1 MRKQNGITLV
11 SMVIAIVV
19 MLILAGTTI
28 TLSINGTLFGK
39 TKEATEKAK
48 EQSGEEEEI
57 ENDLKQG
64 TCSHEWTDWKIDATE
79 KNGETR
85 FKRHRECSKCGKK
98 QSYMLGA
105 YIKNYDPSIGENGE
119 EIKTTYISEGA
130 KTGGT
135 KEKDRT
141 TDGSWGNGYGNQ
153 EFAVTSIELWKV
165 IGETEDDKL
174 IIMSDD
180 PVMTVDNKNFC
191 LYNQA
196 GYLNA
201 IRELDKISSIYGQGK
216 YADKTLYPVGNG
228 TKRASGARSIRV
240 EDIEYKIET
249 HTYEIKEDKNGEKVL
264 LMNGEKA
271 KVHIGTANAR
281 YFDEKTQEWKKLEY
295 GDEPITFR
303 DVEFSRLIGYING
316 KYIDADT
323 TLQNSSGSLPACWFA
338 TKTSKTY
345 YNCTYGSSIFA
356 GRRNNP
362 VQIATSDAA
371 FSYYVQPIVIL
382 KNNIDYEY
390 DEDTNTYTIKGYK

>member
-64 TCSHEWTDWKIDATE
+64 TCSHEWTDWEIDATE
-79 KNGETR
+79 KNGGAR

-105 YIKNYDPSIGENGE
+105 YINYDPSIGENE
-119 EIKTTYISEGA
+119 EKIETTYISEGA

-180 PVMTVDNKNFC
+180 PVMTVDNKKFY

-228 TKRASGARSIRV
+228 TKRASGARSIRIEDMEYEVV
-240 EDIEYKIET
+240 EN
-249 HTYEIKEDKNGEKVL
+249 TYEKKLEDDGKEYVFKNGTKQAESKNRL
-264 LMNGEKA
+264 K
-271 KVHIGTANAR
+271 
-281 YFDEKTQEWKKLEY
+281 YFDEKTQEWKILNV

-303 DVEFSRLIGYING
+303 DVKFIGFTGSMVING
-316 KYIDADT
+316 KFIRANNI
-323 TLQNSSGSLPACWFA
+323 LQNSNGNWPVCWFA
-338 TKTSKTY
+338 TKTSDVY
-345 YNCTYGSSIFA
+345 YYWTFGSCIYGI
-356 GRRNNP
+356 GRGSP
-362 VQIATSDAA
+362 VGVSTTDRH
-371 FSYYVQPIVIL
+371 
-382 KNNIDYEY
+382 K
-390 DEDTNTYTIKGYK
+390 

>member
-57 ENDLKQG
+57 ENDLKQA

-79 KNGETR
+79 KNGEAR

-105 YIKNYDPSIGENGE
+105 YIDYDPSTGENGE

-153 EFAVTSIELWKV
+153 KFAVTTSIKLWKV
-165 IGETEDDKL
+165 IGKTEEDKL

-180 PVMTVDNKNFC
+180 PVMTVENKNFC

-228 TKRASGARSIRV
+228 TKRESGARSIRI
-240 EDIEYKIET
+240 EDIPYKVVEN
-249 HTYEIKEDKNGEKVL
+249 TYEKKLEDDGKEYVFKNGTKQAESKNL
-264 LMNGEKA
+264 K
-271 KVHIGTANAR
+271 
-281 YFDEKTQEWKKLEY
+281 YFDEKTQEWKTVNV

-303 DVEFSRLIGYING
+303 DVDPIGINKFINING
-316 KYIDADT
+316 ETISADT
-323 TLQNSSGSLPACWFA
+323 VLQNSNSSGKGTNCWFA
-338 TKTSKTY
+338 TKTSDVY
-345 YNCTYGSSIFA
+345 YYWTFGSCIFNGGRA
-356 GRRNNP
+356 GPVGVAPIDRNISGKP
-362 VQIATSDAA
+362 GS
-371 FSYYVQPIVIL
+371 
-382 KNNIDYEY
+382 
-390 DEDTNTYTIKGYK
+390 TNSNFKK

>member
-57 ENDLKQG
+57 ENDLKQA

-79 KNGETR
+79 KNGEAR

-105 YIKNYDPSIGENGE
+105 YIDYDPSTGENGE

-153 EFAVTSIELWKV
+153 KFAVTTSIKLWKV
-165 IGETEDDKL
+165 IGKTEEDKL

-180 PVMTVDNKNFC
+180 PVMTVENKNFC

-228 TKRASGARSIRV
+228 TKRESGARSIRI
-240 EDIEYKIET
+240 EDIPYKVVEN
-249 HTYEIKEDKNGEKVL
+249 TYEKKLEDDGKEYVFKNGTKQAESKNRL
-264 LMNGEKA
+264 K
-271 KVHIGTANAR
+271 
-281 YFDEKTQEWKKLEY
+281 YFDEKTQEWKTVNV

-303 DVEFSRLIGYING
+303 DVDPIGINKFINING
-316 KYIDADT
+316 ETISADT
-323 TLQNSSGSLPACWFA
+323 VLQNSNSSGKGTNCWFA
-338 TKTSKTY
+338 TKTSDVYYYWTFGSCIFSGGRSRPVGVAPIDRTVPRKT
-345 YNCTYGSSIFA
+345 SS
-356 GRRNNP
+356 
-362 VQIATSDAA
+362 
-371 FSYYVQPIVIL
+371 
-382 KNNIDYEY
+382 
-390 DEDTNTYTIKGYK
+390 TNSNSKKQYRL

>member
-57 ENDLKQG
+57 ENDLKQA

-79 KNGETR
+79 KNGEAR

-105 YIKNYDPSIGENGE
+105 YIDYDPSTGENGE

-153 EFAVTSIELWKV
+153 KFAVTTSIKLWKV
-165 IGETEDDKL
+165 IGKTEEDKL

-180 PVMTVDNKNFC
+180 PVMTVENKNFC

-228 TKRASGARSIRV
+228 TKRESGARSIRI
-240 EDIEYKIET
+240 EDIPYKVVEN
-249 HTYEIKEDKNGEKVL
+249 TYEKKLEDDGKEYVFKNGTKQAESKNL
-264 LMNGEKA
+264 K
-271 KVHIGTANAR
+271 
-281 YFDEKTQEWKKLEY
+281 YFDEKTQEWKTVNV

-303 DVEFSRLIGYING
+303 DVDPIGINKFINING
-316 KYIDADT
+316 ETISADT
-323 TLQNSSGSLPACWFA
+323 VLQNSNSSGKGTNCWFA
-338 TKTSKTY
+338 TKTSDVYYYWTFGSCIFSGGRSRPVGVAPIDRTVPRKT
-345 YNCTYGSSIFA
+345 SS
-356 GRRNNP
+356 
-362 VQIATSDAA
+362 
-371 FSYYVQPIVIL
+371 
-382 KNNIDYEY
+382 
-390 DEDTNTYTIKGYK
+390 TNSNSKKQYRL

>member
-57 ENDLKQG
+57 ENDLKQA

-79 KNGETR
+79 KNGEAR

-105 YIKNYDPSIGENGE
+105 YIDYDPSTGENGE

-141 TDGSWGNGYGNQ
+141 TDESWGNGYGNQ
-153 EFAVTSIELWKV
+153 KFAVTTSIKLWKV
-165 IGETEDDKL
+165 IGKTEEDKL

-180 PVMTVDNKNFC
+180 PVMTVENKNFC

-240 EDIEYKIET
+240 EDIPYNVVEN
-249 HTYEIKEDKNGEKVL
+249 TYEKKIGANGEEYVYDHSKTE
-264 LMNGEKA
+264 EKSEEDNS
-271 KVHIGTANAR
+271 KKGIQ
-281 YFDEKTQEWKKLEY
+281 YFDEKTQEWKTVNV

-303 DVEFSRLIGYING
+303 DVKFIGFTSSMVING
-316 KYIDADT
+316 KFIRANNI
-323 TLQNSSGSLPACWFA
+323 LQNSNGNWPVCWFA
-338 TKTSKTY
+338 TKTSDVY
-345 YNCTYGSSIFA
+345 YYRTFGSCIFSGGRA
-356 GRRNNP
+356 GP
-362 VQIATSDAA
+362 VGVA
-371 FSYYVQPIVIL
+371 PIDRIISG
-382 KNNIDYEY
+382 KPGS
-390 DEDTNTYTIKGYK
+390 TNSNFKK

>member
-57 ENDLKQG
+57 ENDLKQA

-79 KNGETR
+79 KNGEAR

-105 YIKNYDPSIGENGE
+105 YINYNPSIGENGE

-153 EFAVTSIELWKV
+153 KFAVTTSIKLWKV
-165 IGETEDDKL
+165 IGKTEEDKL

-180 PVMTVDNKNFC
+180 PVMTVENKNFC

-228 TKRASGARSIRV
+228 TKRESGARSIRI
-240 EDIEYKIET
+240 EDIPYKVVEN
-249 HTYEIKEDKNGEKVL
+249 TYEKKLEDDGKEYVFKNGTKQAESKNL
-264 LMNGEKA
+264 K
-271 KVHIGTANAR
+271 
-281 YFDEKTQEWKKLEY
+281 YFDEKTQEWKTVNV

-303 DVEFSRLIGYING
+303 DVDPIGINKFINING
-316 KYIDADT
+316 ETISADT
-323 TLQNSSGSLPACWFA
+323 VLQNSNSSGKGTNCWFA
-338 TKTSKTY
+338 TKTSDVYYYWTFGSCIFSGGRSRPVGVAPIDRTVPRKT
-345 YNCTYGSSIFA
+345 SS
-356 GRRNNP
+356 
-362 VQIATSDAA
+362 
-371 FSYYVQPIVIL
+371 
-382 KNNIDYEY
+382 
-390 DEDTNTYTIKGYK
+390 TNSNSKKQYRL

>member
-57 ENDLKQG
+57 ENDLKQA
-64 TCSHEWTDWKIDATE
+64 TCSHEWTNWEIDATE
-79 KNGETR
+79 KNGEAR

-105 YIKNYDPSIGENGE
+105 YINYDPSIGENGE
-119 EIKTTYISEGA
+119 TIETTYISEGA

-141 TDGSWGNGYGNQ
+141 TDESWGNGYGNQ
-153 EFAVTSIELWKV
+153 KFAVTTSIKLWKV
-165 IGETEDDKL
+165 IGKTEEDKL

-180 PVMTVDNKNFC
+180 PVMTVENKNFC

-240 EDIEYKIET
+240 EDIPYNVVEN
-249 HTYEIKEDKNGEKVL
+249 TYEKKIGANGEEYVYDHSKTE
-264 LMNGEKA
+264 EKSEEDNS
-271 KVHIGTANAR
+271 KKGIQ
-281 YFDEKTQEWKKLEY
+281 YFDEKTQEWKTVNV

-303 DVEFSRLIGYING
+303 DVDPIGFNKFINING
-316 KYIDADT
+316 ETISADT
-323 TLQNSSGSLPACWFA
+323 VLQNSNSSGKETNCWFA
-338 TKTSKTY
+338 TKTSDVYYYWTFGSCIFSGGRSRPVGVAPIDRTVPRKT
-345 YNCTYGSSIFA
+345 SS
-356 GRRNNP
+356 
-362 VQIATSDAA
+362 
-371 FSYYVQPIVIL
+371 
-382 KNNIDYEY
+382 
-390 DEDTNTYTIKGYK
+390 TNSNFKK

>member
-57 ENDLKQG
+57 ENDLKQA
-64 TCSHEWTDWKIDATE
+64 TCSHEWTNWEIDATE
-79 KNGETR
+79 KNGEAR

-105 YIKNYDPSIGENGE
+105 YINYDPSIGENGE
-119 EIKTTYISEGA
+119 TIETTYISEGA

-153 EFAVTSIELWKV
+153 EFAVTIIELWKV

-180 PVMTVDNKNFC
+180 PVMTVDNKKFY

-216 YADKTLYPVGNG
+216 FADKTLYPVGNG

-240 EDIEYKIET
+240 EDMEYKVVEN
-249 HTYEIKEDKNGEKVL
+249 TYEKKIGANGEEYVYDHSKTEEESEEV
-264 LMNGEKA
+264 NSK
-271 KVHIGTANAR
+271 KRIQ
-281 YFDEKTQEWKKLEY
+281 YFDEKTQEWKNLNV

-303 DVEFSRLIGYING
+303 DVEPIEFNESINING
-316 KYIDADT
+316 ETVLANSALRDS
-323 TLQNSSGSLPACWFA
+323 NSSGKWTTCWFA
-338 TKTSKTY
+338 TKTSDLY
-345 YNCTYGSSIFA
+345 YYWTFGSCIFSG
-356 GRRNNP
+356 GRSKPVGVAPIDRNIP
-362 VQIATSDAA
+362 RKPS
-371 FSYYVQPIVIL
+371 S
-382 KNNIDYEY
+382 
-390 DEDTNTYTIKGYK
+390 TNSNFKK

>member
-57 ENDLKQG
+57 ENDLKQA

-79 KNGETR
+79 KNGEAR

-153 EFAVTSIELWKV
+153 KFAVTTSIKLWKV
-165 IGETEDDKL
+165 IGKTEEDKL

-180 PVMTVDNKNFC
+180 PVMTVENKNFC

-228 TKRASGARSIRV
+228 TKRESGARSIRI
-240 EDIEYKIET
+240 EDIPYKVVEN
-249 HTYEIKEDKNGEKVL
+249 TYEKKLEDDGKEYVFKNGTKQAESKNL
-264 LMNGEKA
+264 K
-271 KVHIGTANAR
+271 
-281 YFDEKTQEWKKLEY
+281 YFDEKTQEWKTVNV

-303 DVEFSRLIGYING
+303 DVDPIGINKFINING
-316 KYIDADT
+316 ETISADT
-323 TLQNSSGSLPACWFA
+323 VLQNSNSSGKGTNCWFA
-338 TKTSKTY
+338 TKTSDVYYYWTFGSCIFSGGRSRPVGVAPIDRTVPRKT
-345 YNCTYGSSIFA
+345 SS
-356 GRRNNP
+356 
-362 VQIATSDAA
+362 
-371 FSYYVQPIVIL
+371 
-382 KNNIDYEY
+382 
-390 DEDTNTYTIKGYK
+390 TNSNSKKQYRL

>member
-11 SMVIAIVV
+11 SMVIAIVL

-48 EQSGEEEEI
+48 EQSGEEKEI
-57 ENDLKQG
+57 ENDLKQA

-79 KNGETR
+79 KNGEAR

-105 YIKNYDPSIGENGE
+105 YINYNPSIGENE
-119 EIKTTYISEGA
+119 EKIETTYISEGA

-228 TKRASGARSIRV
+228 TKRESGARSIRIEDMEYEVV
-240 EDIEYKIET
+240 EN
-249 HTYEIKEDKNGEKVL
+249 TYEKKLEDDGKEYVFKNGTKQAESKNRL
-264 LMNGEKA
+264 K
-271 KVHIGTANAR
+271 
-281 YFDEKTQEWKKLEY
+281 YFDEKTQEWKTLNV

-303 DVEFSRLIGYING
+303 DVKFIGFTGSMVING
-316 KYIDADT
+316 KFIRANNI
-323 TLQNSSGSLPACWFA
+323 LQNSNGNWPVCWFA
-338 TKTSKTY
+338 TKTSDVY
-345 YNCTYGSSIFA
+345 YYRTFGSCIFSGGRA
-356 GRRNNP
+356 GP
-362 VQIATSDAA
+362 VGVA
-371 FSYYVQPIVIL
+371 PIDRIISG
-382 KNNIDYEY
+382 KPGS
-390 DEDTNTYTIKGYK
+390 TNSNFKK

>member
-57 ENDLKQG
+57 ENDLKQA

-79 KNGETR
+79 KNGEAR

-105 YIKNYDPSIGENGE
+105 YINYNPSIGENE
-119 EIKTTYISEGA
+119 EKIETTYISEGA

-153 EFAVTSIELWKV
+153 KFAVTTSIKLWKV
-165 IGETEDDKL
+165 IGKTEEDKL

-180 PVMTVDNKNFC
+180 PVMTVENKNFC

-228 TKRASGARSIRV
+228 TKRESGARSIRI
-240 EDIEYKIET
+240 EDIPYKVVEN
-249 HTYEIKEDKNGEKVL
+249 TYEKKLEDDGKEYVFKNGTKQAESKNL
-264 LMNGEKA
+264 K
-271 KVHIGTANAR
+271 
-281 YFDEKTQEWKKLEY
+281 YFDEKTQEWKTVNV

-303 DVEFSRLIGYING
+303 DVDPIGINKFINING
-316 KYIDADT
+316 ETISADT
-323 TLQNSSGSLPACWFA
+323 VLQNSNSSGKGTNCWFA
-338 TKTSKTY
+338 TKTSDVYYYWTFGSCIFSGGRSRPVGVAPIDRTVPRKT
-345 YNCTYGSSIFA
+345 SS
-356 GRRNNP
+356 
-362 VQIATSDAA
+362 
-371 FSYYVQPIVIL
+371 
-382 KNNIDYEY
+382 
-390 DEDTNTYTIKGYK
+390 TNSNSKKQYRL

>member
-57 ENDLKQG
+57 ENDLKQA
-64 TCSHEWTDWKIDATE
+64 TCSHEWTNWEIDATE
-79 KNGETR
+79 KNGEAR

-105 YIKNYDPSIGENGE
+105 YINYDPSIGENGE
-119 EIKTTYISEGA
+119 TIETTYISEGA

-153 EFAVTSIELWKV
+153 EFAVTSIKLWKV
-165 IGETEDDKL
+165 IGKTEDDKL

-180 PVMTVDNKNFC
+180 PVMTEDNKNFC

-228 TKRASGARSIRV
+228 TKRESGARSIRIEDMEYEVV
-240 EDIEYKIET
+240 EN
-249 HTYEIKEDKNGEKVL
+249 TYEKKLEDDGKEYVFKNGTKQAESKNRL
-264 LMNGEKA
+264 K
-271 KVHIGTANAR
+271 
-281 YFDEKTQEWKKLEY
+281 YFDEKTQEWKILNV

-303 DVEFSRLIGYING
+303 DVKFIGFTGSMVING
-316 KYIDADT
+316 KFIRANNI
-323 TLQNSSGSLPACWFA
+323 LQNSNGNWPVCWFA
-338 TKTSKTY
+338 TKTSDVY
-345 YNCTYGSSIFA
+345 YYRTFGSCIFSGGRA
-356 GRRNNP
+356 GP
-362 VQIATSDAA
+362 VGVA
-371 FSYYVQPIVIL
+371 PIDRIISG
-382 KNNIDYEY
+382 KPGS
-390 DEDTNTYTIKGYK
+390 TNSNFKK

>member
-57 ENDLKQG
+57 ENDLKQA
-64 TCSHEWTDWKIDATE
+64 TCSHEWTNWEIDATE
-79 KNGETR
+79 KNGEAR

-105 YIKNYDPSIGENGE
+105 YINYDPSIGENGE
-119 EIKTTYISEGA
+119 TIETTYISEGA

-141 TDGSWGNGYGNQ
+141 TDESWGNGYGNQ
-153 EFAVTSIELWKV
+153 KFAVTTSIKLWKV
-165 IGETEDDKL
+165 IGKTEEDKL

-180 PVMTVDNKNFC
+180 PVMTVENKNFC

-228 TKRASGARSIRV
+228 TKRASGARSIRI
-240 EDIEYKIET
+240 EDIPYKVVEN
-249 HTYEIKEDKNGEKVL
+249 TYEKKLEDDGKEYVFKNGTKQAESKNL
-264 LMNGEKA
+264 K
-271 KVHIGTANAR
+271 
-281 YFDEKTQEWKKLEY
+281 YFDEKTQEWKTVNV

-303 DVEFSRLIGYING
+303 DVDPIGFNKFINING
-316 KYIDADT
+316 ETISADT
-323 TLQNSSGSLPACWFA
+323 VLQNSNSSGKETNCWFA
-338 TKTSKTY
+338 TKTSDVYYYWTFGSCIFSGGRSRPVGVAPIDRTVPRKT
-345 YNCTYGSSIFA
+345 SS
-356 GRRNNP
+356 
-362 VQIATSDAA
+362 
-371 FSYYVQPIVIL
+371 
-382 KNNIDYEY
+382 
-390 DEDTNTYTIKGYK
+390 TNSNFKK

>member
-11 SMVIAIVV
+11 SMVIAIVL

-57 ENDLKQG
+57 ENDLKQA

-79 KNGETR
+79 KNGEAR

-105 YIKNYDPSIGENGE
+105 YINYNPSIGENE
-119 EIKTTYISEGA
+119 EKIETTYISEGA

-228 TKRASGARSIRV
+228 TKRESGARSIRIEDMEYEVV
-240 EDIEYKIET
+240 EN
-249 HTYEIKEDKNGEKVL
+249 TYEKKLEDDGKEYVFKNGTKQAESKNRL
-264 LMNGEKA
+264 K
-271 KVHIGTANAR
+271 
-281 YFDEKTQEWKKLEY
+281 YFDEKTQEWKTLNV

-303 DVEFSRLIGYING
+303 DVKFIGFTGSMVING
-316 KYIDADT
+316 KFIRANNI
-323 TLQNSSGSLPACWFA
+323 LQNSNGNWPVCWFA
-338 TKTSKTY
+338 TKTSDVY
-345 YNCTYGSSIFA
+345 YYRTFGSCIFSGGRA
-356 GRRNNP
+356 GP
-362 VQIATSDAA
+362 VGVA
-371 FSYYVQPIVIL
+371 PIDRIISG
-382 KNNIDYEY
+382 KPGS
-390 DEDTNTYTIKGYK
+390 TNSNFKK

>member
-57 ENDLKQG
+57 ENDLKQA
-64 TCSHEWTDWKIDATE
+64 TCSHEWTNWEIDATE
-79 KNGETR
+79 KNGEAR

-105 YIKNYDPSIGENGE
+105 YINYDPSIGENGE
-119 EIKTTYISEGA
+119 TIETTYISEGA

-153 EFAVTSIELWKV
+153 EFAVTSIKLWKV
-165 IGETEDDKL
+165 IGKTEEGKL

-180 PVMTVDNKNFC
+180 PVMTEDNKNFC

-228 TKRASGARSIRV
+228 TKRESGARSIRIEDMEYEVV
-240 EDIEYKIET
+240 EN
-249 HTYEIKEDKNGEKVL
+249 TYEKKLEDDGKEYVFKNGTKQAESKNRL
-264 LMNGEKA
+264 K
-271 KVHIGTANAR
+271 
-281 YFDEKTQEWKKLEY
+281 YFDEKTQEWKILNV

-303 DVEFSRLIGYING
+303 DVKFIGFTGSMVING
-316 KYIDADT
+316 KFIRANNI
-323 TLQNSSGSLPACWFA
+323 LQNSNGNWPVCWFA
-338 TKTSKTY
+338 TKTSDVY
-345 YNCTYGSSIFA
+345 YYRTFGSCIFSGGRA
-356 GRRNNP
+356 GP
-362 VQIATSDAA
+362 VGVA
-371 FSYYVQPIVIL
+371 PIDRIISG
-382 KNNIDYEY
+382 KPGS
-390 DEDTNTYTIKGYK
+390 TNSNFKK